1 MNFLKTQQQQPQS
14 ATKQVEEKP
23 QQFIKPIEEIKKD
36 TQSNPAVTNGKI
48 DFFGLTTSKTTPDL
62 FKSSPNKQSSPFSFA
77 PATDAKPS
85 FFGNLVQQFSSTPL
99 AMPKSQSLPFTSLT
113 KTDDVEGEGEEDNA
127 NPEEYEPQ
135 VDFKPLVALK
145 EVEVKTGEE
154 DEEVLFK
161 ERCKLYRF
169 SPETKEWKEKGV
181 GEIKILRHKETN
193 AHRVL
198 MRRDQVLKLCAN
210 HRILPDIKLEIA
222 NEKQVRWSAN
232 DYSENEAKY
241 EILLAKFK
249 SEDEAK
255 RFKNGFEKAQAQ
267 YIVSP
272 MKPVVQSLSQV
283 NLTNGKPSLSES
295 FKIESGTW
303 SCTQCLVSDNN

>member
-1 MNFLKTQQQQPQS
+1 MP
-14 ATKQVEEKP
+14 
-23 QQFIKPIEEIKKD
+23 
-36 TQSNPAVTNGKI
+36 G
-48 DFFGLTTSKTTPDL
+48 FGDLAKTTANSGFL
-62 FKSSPNKQSSPFSFA
+62 FGAKQTENKVSPFNTNVVA
-77 PATDAKPS
+77 QV
-85 FFGNLVQQFSSTPL
+85 FGGSKQPPLLFGGQST
-99 AMPKSQSLPFTSLT
+99 ANKEA
-113 KTDDVEGEGEEDNA
+113 EGDGDGEEGNA

-135 VDFKPLVALK
+135 IDFKPLVALK

-169 SPETKEWKEKGV
+169 FPETKEWKEKGV

-210 HRILPDIKLEIA
+210 HRILPEIKLEIA

-241 EILLAKFK
+241 EILLAKFRH
-249 SEDEAK
+249 EDEAK
-255 RFKNGFEKAQAQ
+255 RFKTGFEAAQTQ
-267 YIVSP
+267 YSTYKSP
-272 MKPVVQSLSQV
+272 VKPGSSTTKEEKSCIGAKSLADLFTTEKGS
-283 NLTNGKPSLSES
+283 
-295 FKIESGTW
+295 W
-303 SCTQCLVSDNN
+303 SCSQCLVSFLNFS